1 MRQGSLSLL
10 FVLSVAMPL
19 ANAEEGAIDSSTE
32 QQQVELEERQSDN
45 ALQPEAPNDSL
56 STAITD
62 AERAQLAH
70 LRQENHRLRMQLQ
83 QAQPKA
89 QPQPQTRLLNDQQQ
103 WFAVGGGV
111 GVLGFLLG
119 VLTTRARRRRQWLN

>member
-1 MRQGSLSLL
+1 MRQGSLALL
-10 FVLSVAMPL
+10 FVLSVASPL
-19 ANAEEGAIDSSTE
+19 VNADESAIDPPPE
-32 QQQVELEERQSDN
+32 RQQVEPEGRRFDN
-45 ALQPEAPNDSL
+45 ELTPEAPDDSL

-70 LRQENHRLRMQLQ
+70 LRQENHQLRMQLQ
-83 QAQPKA
+83 QAPSKA
-89 QPQPQTRLLNDQQQ
+89 QPQLLSDQQQ

-119 VLTTRARRRRQWLN
+119 VLATRGRRRRQWLN

>member
-1 MRQGSLSLL
+1 MRQGSLTLLL
-10 FVLSVAMPL
+10 FLSVAMPL
-19 ANAEEGAIDSSTE
+19 VNAEEGPIDPSAE
-32 QQQVELEERQSDN
+32 RPQVELEERLSDN
-45 ALQPEAPNDSL
+45 ELQPEAPNDSL
-56 STAITD
+56 SMAITD

-83 QAQPKA
+83 QVQPKA
-89 QPQPQTRLLNDQQQ
+89 QPQPQLLNDQQQ

-119 VLTTRARRRRQWLN
+119 VLTTRGRRRRQWLN